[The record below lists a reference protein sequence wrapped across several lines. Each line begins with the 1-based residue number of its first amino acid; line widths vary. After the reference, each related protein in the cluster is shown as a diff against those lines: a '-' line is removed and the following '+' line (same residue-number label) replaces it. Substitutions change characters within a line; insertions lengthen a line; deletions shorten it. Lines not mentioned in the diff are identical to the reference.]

1 MPPTIAAI
9 DGQTG
14 NASRGQEAGEFG
26 EFCKIELFGTNLR
39 IEVESGECGYRPCAR
54 YSERKQE
61 TVGESLTPVREGS
74 LHDRIVPIEVLDSG
88 ILREPLEHD
97 NRRIDLRPGKE
108 V

>member
-39 IEVESGECGYRPCAR
+39 IEVESGECGYRPCACAPR
-54 YSERKQE
+54 PRASSSR
-61 TVGESLTPVREGS
+61 TRESRVLPQDDRRRLSAASRPYARE
-74 LHDRIVPIEVLDSG
+74 VAQVWTA
-88 ILREPLEHD
+88 
-97 NRRIDLRPGKE
+97 RRRA
-108 V
+108 